1 MSEKLFGYMILL
13 LVGIPTIGLII
24 AGLVYVCMMT
34 FSAISEGETVASFI
48 FAILGMGLMI
58 MIASSVAAN
67 NQKKRDD
74 DDE

>member
-1 MSEKLFGYMILL
+1 MSEKLFGCMIMLV
-13 LVGIPTIGLII
+13 VGIPTIGLII

-48 FAILGMGLMI
+48 FAIVGMTLMI
-58 MIASSVAAN
+58 TIASSVATN
-67 NQKKRDD
+67 NQRKRN

>member
-1 MSEKLFGYMILL
+1 MSEKLFGCMILL
-13 LVGIPTIGLII
+13 VVGIPTIGLII

-48 FAILGMGLMI
+48 FAIVGMTLMI
-58 MIASSVAAN
+58 TIASSVAAN
-67 NQKKRDD
+67 NQRKRN

>member
-1 MSEKLFGYMILL
+1 MSEKLFGCMIMLV
-13 LVGIPTIGLII
+13 VGIPTIGLII

-48 FAILGMGLMI
+48 FAIVGMTLMI
-58 MIASSVAAN
+58 TIASSVAAN
-67 NQKKRDD
+67 NQRKRN

>member
-1 MSEKLFGYMILL
+1 MSEKLFGCMILL
-13 LVGIPTIGLII
+13 VVGIPTIGLII

-48 FAILGMGLMI
+48 FAIVGMILMI
-58 MIASSVAAN
+58 TIASSVAAN
-67 NQKKRDD
+67 NQRKRN

>member
-1 MSEKLFGYMILL
+1 MSEKLFGCMILL
-13 LVGIPTIGLII
+13 VVGIPTIGLII

-48 FAILGMGLMI
+48 FAIVGMTLMI
-58 MIASSVAAN
+58 TIASSVAAN
-67 NQKKRDD
+67 NQRKRH

>member
-1 MSEKLFGYMILL
+1 MSKNLFGCMILL
-13 LVGIPTIGLII
+13 VVGIPTIGLII

-48 FAILGMGLMI
+48 FAIVGMTLMI
-58 MIASSVAAN
+58 TIASSVAAN
-67 NQKKRDD
+67 NQRKRN